1 MADPVT
7 VSIDTWDVVQ
17 IAMGSGAVAALV
29 GGVFQWIRDGI
40 KNYREERKSART
52 DAIHLITKLDVLA
65 MNCAKSHWRFVEDMD
80 DYKRN
85 RWGDNS
91 YPSCQKPQ
99 LEIDQLELSRID
111 YNIAAQIAWLENEF
125 LLGTQ
130 MILIK
135 MELSSD
141 PPEIED
147 AFSDLIGHYGFR
159 GLKLAEELQR
169 KYDIEGGELI
179 LRMKDRVIDDT
190 LAQASMN
197 VRGFL
202 SSMN

>member
-1 MADPVT
+1 MADPIT

-17 IAMGSGAVAALV
+17 IALGSGAIAALV

-65 MNCAKSHWRFVEDMD
+65 MTCAKNLWGFSEEMD
-80 DYKRN
+80 QYRGT
-85 RWGDNS
+85 RYGDNS
-91 YPSCQKPQ
+91 YPRCKKPE
-99 LEIDQLELSRID
+99 LGIDQSELGRID

-125 LLGTQ
+125 LLGRQ
-130 MILIK
+130 MISIK
-135 MELSSD
+135 MELSSN

-147 AFSDLIGHYGFR
+147 AFSDLVGHYGFR
-159 GLKLAEELQR
+159 GLVLAEALR
-169 KYDIEGGELI
+169 KKYKIRGDELI
-179 LRMKDRVIDDT
+179 LKLKDRVIDDT
-190 LAQASMN
+190 LERASMN
-197 VRGFL
+197 VRQFL

>member
-7 VSIDTWDVVQ
+7 VTIGTLDVLK
-17 IAMGSGAVAALV
+17 IAFGGGATAALV
-29 GGVFQWIRDGI
+29 GGVFQLIRDFI
-40 KNYREERKSART
+40 KNKREDIKNART

-65 MNCAKSHWRFVEDMD
+65 MNCAKSHWRFVEDME

-99 LEIDQLELSRID
+99 LEIDQSELSRID

-169 KYDIEGGELI
+169 KYDIEGDELI
-179 LRMKDRVIDDT
+179 LRMKNRVIDDT
-190 LAQASMN
+190 LERASMN
-197 VRGFL
+197 VRQFL

>member
-7 VSIDTWDVVQ
+7 VTIGTLDVLK
-17 IAMGSGAVAALV
+17 IAFGGGATAALV
-29 GGVFQWIRDGI
+29 GGVFQLIRDFI
-40 KNYREERKSART
+40 KNKREDIKNART

-65 MNCAKSHWRFVEDMD
+65 MNCAKSHWRFVEDME

-91 YPSCQKPQ
+91 YPSCQQPQ
-99 LEIDQLELSRID
+99 LEIDQSELSRID

-125 LLGTQ
+125 LLGKQ
-130 MILIK
+130 MISIK

-141 PPEIED
+141 PPEIEE
-147 AFSDLIGHYGFR
+147 AFSDLDGHYGFR

-169 KYDIEGGELI
+169 KYDIEGDELI
-179 LRMKDRVIDDT
+179 LRMKNRVIDDT
-190 LAQASMN
+190 LERASMN
-197 VRGFL
+197 VRQFL